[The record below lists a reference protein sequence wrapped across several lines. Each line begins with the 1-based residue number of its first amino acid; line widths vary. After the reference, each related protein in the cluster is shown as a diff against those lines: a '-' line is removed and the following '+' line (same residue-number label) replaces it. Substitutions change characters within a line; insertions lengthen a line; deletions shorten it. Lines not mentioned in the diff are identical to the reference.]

1 MANAYTTLAK
11 NVLEEYVKNHK
22 LYQVAAEE
30 LPSDLTDRQAACFV
44 SLKKDGELRGC
55 IGTLEP
61 VQDTLAQE
69 IMSNAISA
77 GTRDPRFRPVTPDE
91 LDDIVYSVDVL
102 TPSRPV
108 EDLSKH
114 DVKKHGI
121 IVTDGHRRGVLLP
134 DLEGVDD
141 TQTQIS
147 IAAQKGGFYP
157 GEDFRLEE
165 FEVVRHH
172 EDDDD

>member
-1 MANAYTTLAK
+1 MSNAYTTLAK

-22 LYQVAAEE
+22 LYQVSADE
-30 LPSDLTDRQAACFV
+30 LPADLTDRQAACFV

-77 GTRDPRFRPVTPDE
+77 GTRDPRFRPVTPEE
-91 LDDIVYSVDVL
+91 LDDLVYSVDVL

-121 IVTDGHRRGVLLP
+121 IVTDGRRRGVLLP

-141 TQTQIS
+141 TQTQIN

-157 GEDFRLEE
+157 GEDFQLEE

-172 EDDDD
+172 EDGDD